1 MGAHVA
7 KRKGWSF
14 PSAGATYSAQ
24 GTYNADDRNRQDGK
38 RKSWW
43 ERHIVYLVVLAMVL
57 AWALSTRLRQYV
69 YDREGLE
76 PNKVL
81 SIKTRCQELRG
92 GLGPDDVSGC
102 NHQVTRLLGYC
113 HENVGLVSG
122 DEGVQVESNGDNF
135 ELVHLLLTVRHGDR
149 SAIHTMPHALGSEE
163 AEAAGARPL
172 MPWQYSKDGL
182 NHPVHGNEFLDLR
195 ALHYVPSLTKFDLRA
210 VEERDIAEE
219 LHTSEHKHEVKDGE
233 NEMLEHQELP
243 PVRPLPPALEPKNVF
258 QTPDFDL
265 PPGQLTSRGFMQE
278 YNLGSYL
285 KRRYEGFLER
295 HVQHPVHA
303 YVRTTNYPRTIQSV
317 AGLILGLLPEV
328 GGPDH
333 RIPLWSH
340 LSETSEVMHGIGLRL
355 SSKGVSSN
363 SPGDKEIA
371 GGCPKSV
378 SMAKQQKRSY
388 ELGQD
393 VHGRIDS
400 LFGEKA
406 SSRFVTDLA
415 DASLPPLCH
424 NRPLPC
430 SIDDSKGC
438 LTEPD
443 LGELMAEA
451 DRAFCARYTGS
462 SGGDIATKLSIYPFL
477 EEIMGALRGAAES
490 DALWFKH
497 DMGVARRKRAAE
509 EKGNVYEPS
518 YEDDILVLKQPDPGK
533 PGETR
538 EVQLRRDE
546 RRAMHVFMGHDTV
559 IAPVLA
565 GLGLYKGDLC
575 GWPPYAS
582 RISFELLK
590 PSSTDSGDASE
601 TPFKYHVRIIYN
613 GRDLTSLAEKCAGSS
628 PCPLEKIEETVLD
641 LIKPSSSLEE
651 ACRE

>member
-1 MGAHVA
+1 MA

-14 PSAGATYSAQ
+14 AGAGASSGSSGRY
-24 GTYNADDRNRQDGK
+24 GVDDRNSRQDTKGK
-38 RKSWW
+38 IWY
-43 ERHIVYLVVLAMVL
+43 ERHSVYLVVLAMVL
-57 AWALSTRLRQYV
+57 TWALSTRIRLYV
-69 YDREGLE
+69 YERDGIE

-81 SIKTRCQELRG
+81 AIKTRCQELRG

-102 NHQVTRLLGYC
+102 TNRVTRLLGYC
-113 HENVGLVSG
+113 HENVGLVDG
-122 DEGVQVESNGDNF
+122 DEGEGFASDGDF
-135 ELVHLLLTVRHGDR
+135 ELVHLLFTVRHGDR
-149 SAIHTMPHALGSEE
+149 SSIHTMPHALGSKE

-172 MPWQYSKDGL
+172 VPWQYSKDGL

-210 VEERDIAEE
+210 VEDGDVTQAV
-219 LHTSEHKHEVKDGE
+219 LHIGDEPKSNE
-233 NEMLEHQELP
+233 NERENEKLEHQELP
-243 PVRPLPPALEPKNVF
+243 PVRPLPPALESTKVF

-265 PPGQLTSRGFMQE
+265 PPGQLTTRGFMQE

-285 KRRYEGFLER
+285 KRRYEHFLEKN
-295 HVQHPVHA
+295 VQHPVHA

-317 AGLILGLLPEV
+317 AGLVLGLLPEV
-328 GGPDH
+328 GGPDL

-355 SSKGVSSN
+355 SSKGVTSN
-363 SPGDKEIA
+363 NPGDKEIA

-378 SMAKQQKRSY
+378 SKAKLQKQSY
-388 ELGQD
+388 KLGGKM
-393 VHGRIDS
+393 HSRIDA

-415 DASLPPLCH
+415 DASLSPLCH
-424 NRPLPC
+424 NRNLPC
-430 SIDDSKGC
+430 SMDDSKGC

-443 LGELMAEA
+443 LGDLMAEA

-462 SGGDIATKLSIYPFL
+462 DGGDIATKLSIFPFL
-477 EEIMGALRGAAES
+477 QEIIGALKGAAET
-490 DALWFKH
+490 DAMWSKH
-497 DMGVARRKRAAE
+497 DEEVEKSKREVEAQ
-509 EKGNVYEPS
+509 GGVYEPR
-518 YEDDILVLKQPDPGK
+518 YEDDIIAVTQPDPK
-533 PGETR
+533 NPERTI
-538 EVQLRRDE
+538 EVQLRREE
-546 RRAMHVFMGHDTV
+546 RKALHVFMGHDTV

-590 PSSTDSGDASE
+590 SKGMGRNGGSAE
-601 TPFKYHVRIIYN
+601 TSPAYFVRIIYN
-613 GRDLTSLAEKCAGSS
+613 GRDLTSQAEKCAGLS
-628 PCPLEKIEETVLD
+628 PCPLQKIEETILG
-641 LIKPSSSLEE
+641 LIKPFSSLDE